1 MNFES
6 NSPVNNSLNLFT
18 ELSEE
23 EVESY
28 RGGLT
33 IESGFM
39 IKDGPMID
47 EQTKKNWGIL
57 GGIEVPFR
65 ITVEEAL
72 KWGVTGL
79 SASTSVSVSV
89 N

>member
-6 NSPVNNSLNLFT
+6 NSPINNSLNLFT

-33 IESGFM
+33 IEGGLM

-47 EQTKKNWGIL
+47 DRTKKIWGIL
-57 GGIEVPFR
+57 GGIEVPFA
-65 ITVEEAL
+65 ITPEEAI
-72 KWGVTGL
+72 KSGGVTPP
-79 SASTSVSVSV
+79 ASVSF